1 MLQNVAE
8 EMMVNRIERKMSAVA
23 LMIVMVDVSAI
34 AMYFAR
40 FLEL

>member
-1 MLQNVAE
+1 MSQNVAE
-8 EMMVNRIERKMSAVA
+8 EMMVIRIERKMSVVA

-40 FLEL
+40 CLEL